1 MPDFLSGFDGSGRKP
16 RQTQIDGLQWLSD
29 NWHKSDRFCIN
40 ATVGSGKS
48 AMARAIARITRGHV
62 ITPSNLLIDQ
72 YIADYPAVNFMKGK
86 SHYQCQWGVSCS
98 DWQDVAEQPACEK
111 CPYKGCKTDALKGVS
126 TFFNPMS
133 LYYTASHP
141 DWQEPQ
147 VLIVDEAHQLNSMM
161 LMLSGARLRKSV
173 FKYPTNSTSEM
184 VLVPWLTDQ
193 ISKYQKLATFY
204 KGEPSKLK
212 EVTDE
217 LQALRMTRAGLSE
230 DAQNYAIYTEKG
242 THRGRPEEFLCLK
255 PLRPPQFVIDRI
267 LQGRKI
273 ILMSGTLVESDIKDL
288 FGEKPYLYLDL
299 PSPIPKE
306 SRAISYAPVSFKLN
320 RSTDPSIVVRAIESI
335 VKQYPNRN
343 TIIHVSYSNS
353 KRLAPHFT
361 LPILV
366 NDQKN
371 KDKILDKFKV
381 EGGVF
386 LAAGCAEG
394 IDLKDDYCRLNIIPQ
409 LSFPNL
415 LDPMVQKRKA
425 LADGAV
431 WYALETLKTTIQQAG
446 RSTRGVDD
454 HSITVI
460 MDPNF
465 AWVYRMVKNK
475 LPASFKEA
483 IKWGNITTQETFVA

>member
-1 MPDFLSGFDGSGRKP
+1 MPDFLKSFDGSGRKP
-16 RQTQIDGLQWLSD
+16 RKSQIDGLQWLSD

-40 ATVGSGKS
+40 APVGSGKS

-62 ITPSNLLIDQ
+62 ITPSNLLINQ
-72 YIADYPAVNFMKGK
+72 YIADYPHVNFLKGK
-86 SHYQCQWGVSCS
+86 THYQCQWGVSCS
-98 DWQDVAEQPACEK
+98 DWQDVAGQPACET
-111 CPYKGCKTDALKGVS
+111 CPYKECKTAAIRGEP

-133 LYYTASHP
+133 LYYTATHR
-141 DWQEPQ
+141 DWEEPQ

-161 LMLSGARLRKSV
+161 LMLSGAKLRKSV
-173 FKYPTNSTSEM
+173 FKYPTNSTSEL
-184 VLVPWLTDQ
+184 VLIPWLADQ
-193 ISKYQKLATFY
+193 ISRYQKLALFH
-204 KGEPSKLK
+204 KDDASKLK

-217 LQALRMTRAGLSE
+217 LQSLRMTHAGLSE
-230 DAQNYAIYTEKG
+230 NAQNYAIFTEKG
-242 THRGRPEEFLCLK
+242 VYRGRPEEFLNLK
-255 PLRPPQFVIDRI
+255 PLRPPQFIINRI

-288 FGEKPYLYLDL
+288 FNEKSYLYLDL

-306 SRAISYAPVSFKLN
+306 NRAISYAPVGFKLN
-320 RSTDPSIVVRAIESI
+320 RSTDPAIVVRAIESI
-335 VKQYPNRN
+335 VAQYPERN

-353 KRLAPHFT
+353 KRLAPHFI

-371 KDKILDKFKV
+371 KDKVLAKFKA
-381 EGGVF
+381 EGGIF

-394 IDLKDDYCRLNIIPQ
+394 IDLKDDLCRLNIIPQ

-415 LDPMVQKRKA
+415 LDCVVKKRKA

-446 RSTRGVDD
+446 RSTRGIDD

-465 AWVYRMVKNK
+465 GWVFRMVKHK
-475 LPASFKEA
+475 LPQSFKEV
-483 IKWGNITTQETFVA
+483 IKWGTSAHAT